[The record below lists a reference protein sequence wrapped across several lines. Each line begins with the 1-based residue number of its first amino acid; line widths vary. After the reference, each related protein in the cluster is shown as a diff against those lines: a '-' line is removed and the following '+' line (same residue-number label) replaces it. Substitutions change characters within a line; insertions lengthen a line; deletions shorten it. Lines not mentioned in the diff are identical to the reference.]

1 MSVFLYSHVSE
12 RELTVCASQ
21 LKELE
26 LHLKDVNHPSI
37 VALKGLLQEFR
48 DDELEHLDTGK
59 LADNNHFLLL
69 IPAISC
75 RE

>member
-1 MSVFLYSHVSE
+1 MSFTSIVRRQPDQDY
-12 RELTVCASQ
+12 SQ

-48 DDELEHLDTGK
+48 DDELEHLDTGRS
-59 LADNNHFLLL
+59 AHS
-69 IPAISC
+69 IATSAC
-75 RE
+75 

>member
-1 MSVFLYSHVSE
+1 MSTSLYHVLGA
-12 RELTVCASQ
+12 RTYCLCSQ

-48 DDELEHLDTGK
+48 DDELEHLDTGT
-59 LADNNHFLLL
+59 LADHNLFMLL
-69 IPAISC
+69 ILAISC